1 MARAKNTDTIFPTFG
16 PRKHRGRNHKEAFF
30 YLVRKWFL
38 TGLVAV
44 APVGITV
51 ALIAI
56 IISFAD
62 NMVKHLLPE
71 GYEPAVLFGHS
82 VPGLGLVATLLVVTI
97 IGALVSNFLGQYF
110 IRIWDGMV
118 GRVPVI
124 SGVYG
129 AVKQVLTSV
138 LSEQGSSFREVVYIE
153 FPQPG
158 QYIMG
163 FVIGPVDHFP
173 QEILDKQKEPM
184 ISVFIPMVP
193 MPTSGYLIVLPESK
207 LIKTN
212 IAVEEGLKLTVTL
225 GLVKKNEPAE
235 AAAAV
240 VPLGVK

>member
-1 MARAKNTDTIFPTFG
+1 MARAKKTDTIFSAFG
-16 PRKHRGRNHKEAFF
+16 SRKHRGRNRKEAFF
-30 YLVRKWFL
+30 HLVRKWFL
-38 TGLVAV
+38 TGLLAV

-51 ALIAI
+51 ALITVI
-56 IISFAD
+56 VSFAD
-62 NMVKHLLPE
+62 NLVIHLLPQ
-71 GYEPAVLFGHS
+71 GYEPAVLFGHE
-82 VPGLGLVATLLVVTI
+82 VPGLGLITTLLTVTI
-97 IGALVSNFLGQYF
+97 IGALVSNFFGRYF
-110 IRIWDGMV
+110 IRIWDNMV

-173 QEILDKQKEPM
+173 SEILEKQKEPM

-193 MPTSGYLIVLPESK
+193 MPTSGYLIALPESK

-225 GLVKKNEPAE
+225 GLVKKNEPVDAV
-235 AAAAV
+235 AAV
-240 VPLGVK
+240 ILPGVK